1 MAFLFMMLLL
11 IKTVCKNAM
20 NELEQQLSQIANFQF
35 VHEHLLTSGQPTAEQ
50 LKHIKEYGVDTVINL
65 AFTDASVHLEHEDKI
80 CAELGL
86 NYIQIP
92 ILWETPADDQC
103 LFILDLIA
111 HLVQEKAVWVHCAK
125 NMRVSSLM
133 YLYRQYFMDI
143 DMPTA
148 QEILHQIWEPNDTW
162 TGLIHAVALQ
172 LQGRKSTEDLQHSL
186 IHADQFS

>member
-1 MAFLFMMLLL
+1 
-11 IKTVCKNAM
+11 M
-20 NELEQQLSQIANFQF
+20 NEFEQELSRIPNFQF
-35 VHEHLLTSGQPTAEQ
+35 IHERLFTSGQPSAEQ
-50 LKHIKEYGVDTVINL
+50 FQHIKEYGIDTVINL
-65 AFTDASVHLEHEDKI
+65 AFNDADPHLNGEDKI

-92 ILWETPADDQC
+92 ILWDTPADDQC

-111 HLVQEKAVWVHCAK
+111 HLVQEKKIWVHCAL

-148 QEILHQIWEPNDTW
+148 QELLHQIWEPNETW
-162 TGLIHAVALQ
+162 TGLIHAVGLQ
-172 LQGRKSTEDLQHSL
+172 LQGRKATEDLQHSL
-186 IHADQFS
+186 MNADQFS